1 MPDAFYEAAVGD
13 GKFVATA
20 LTRGPWDPG
29 AQHAGPPAALLAR
42 AIEQLPDSE
51 RFQVA
56 RVTFEILRSVPIG
69 PVLVSGRVVRPGRRV
84 RLVEAEL
91 SVAGEPL
98 MRATA
103 WQIEVAPV
111 ELPAGTGARPPAPSP
126 PEEGAEADFFPG
138 TEDEGYHTAMEVSFA
153 AGQFIEIGPA
163 TAWLRMRV
171 PLVAGEEP
179 TPLQRAMI
187 AADVGNGISRGAR
200 LPRVHLRQRRADRPP
215 RADAGRRVD
224 LRRRGDAAAADRRRH
239 RRVGPLRRRGPDR
252 PRRAEPDRQPPLI
265 PAAGSAPRC
274 RTSSTIV
281 AEPSAAAAAK
291 TKAPS

>member
-1 MPDAFYEAAVGD
+1 MPDAFYEAGE
-13 GKFVATA
+13 GEGELLATA

-29 AQHAGPPAALLAR
+29 AQHAGPPAALMAR
-42 AIEQLPDSE
+42 TIEQLPDSE

-56 RVTFEILRSVPIG
+56 RITFEILRPVPIG

-103 WQIEVAPV
+103 WQIEIAPV

-153 AGQFIEIGPA
+153 AGQFMEIGPA

-171 PLVAGEEP
+171 PLVAGEQP
-179 TPLQRAMI
+179 TPLQRAMV
-187 AADVGNGISRGAR
+187 AADVGNGISAALDFREFIFVNVE
-200 LPRVHLRQRRADRPP
+200 LTVHLERMPAGEWICVDAVTLPQPTGVATAESVLFDAEGRIGRAAQSLIVSRR
-215 RADAGRRVD
+215 
-224 LRRRGDAAAADRRRH
+224 
-239 RRVGPLRRRGPDR
+239 
-252 PRRAEPDRQPPLI
+252 
-265 PAAGSAPRC
+265 
-274 RTSSTIV
+274 
-281 AEPSAAAAAK
+281 
-291 TKAPS
+291 